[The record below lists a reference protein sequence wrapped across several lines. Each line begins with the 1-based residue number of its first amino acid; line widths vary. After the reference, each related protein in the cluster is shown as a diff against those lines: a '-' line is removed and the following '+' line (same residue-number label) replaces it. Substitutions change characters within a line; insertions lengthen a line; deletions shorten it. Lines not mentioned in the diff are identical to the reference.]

1 MRPFGNPNRLGSSP
15 SRRSL
20 PGSSS
25 FVQFRRDPHLVP
37 FWGLSLLVMGLA
49 VPLFVLSGADP
60 SLAGCDESFYAQMA
74 RELLRG
80 GHWLGPTFLGEP
92 FFEKPP
98 LLTWSVALSFAL
110 YGVNEWA
117 ARLPGILAALLSIPL
132 VGWIGRPFLPMRAV
146 LLGMAILPLCY
157 LWVQQGRLVGQ
168 DVP

>member
-60 SLAGCDESFYAQMA
+60 SLAGCDESF
-74 RELLRG
+74 
-80 GHWLGPTFLGEP
+80 
-92 FFEKPP
+92 
-98 LLTWSVALSFAL
+98 
-110 YGVNEWA
+110 
-117 ARLPGILAALLSIPL
+117 
-132 VGWIGRPFLPMRAV
+132 
-146 LLGMAILPLCY
+146 
-157 LWVQQGRLVGQ
+157 
-168 DVP
+168 